1 MSTLLDL
8 DTLIANKIADAH
20 DQPGDLQDIVAC
32 LVAGIGLAVA
42 VSADGSARAAN
53 DLCESA
59 SIHIFEVAASQ
70 APLVA
75 MARGRA

>member
-8 DTLIANKIADAH
+8 DTLIANKIADAAEH
-20 DQPGDLQDIVAC
+20 PAGLQDLVAC

-42 VSADGSARAAN
+42 VSADGSARVAN
-53 DLCESA
+53 DLCEAA
-59 SIHIFEVAASQ
+59 SINIFEVAASQ